1 MMTVKDL
8 TASSLTANGLLLRN
22 NEITKNLAPVPSLLS
37 LPSNNSSNHTGSPPT
52 PPNTAKSANSRIH
65 ENSEAKKGS
74 RFSFSVD
81 SLLSTVAQ
89 TKKPPTPTYSM
100 LFYLLDLS
108 KYLINYNIV
117 SRVHENSEIKKDSRF
132 SFSVDSFPST
142 VAQSKK
148 TPTPTFDFF
157 TY

>member
-8 TASSLTANGLLLRN
+8 TGSSLTANGLVLRN

-100 LFYLLDLS
+100 LF
-108 KYLINYNIV
+108 
-117 SRVHENSEIKKDSRF
+117 
-132 SFSVDSFPST
+132 
-142 VAQSKK
+142 
-148 TPTPTFDFF
+148 F

>member
-37 LPSNNSSNHTGSPPT
+37 LSSQNNSSNHTGSPPT

-100 LFYLLDLS
+100 IFFYHLLLKFVKI
-108 KYLINYNIV
+108 KYISVVPEPGGPGGPLAPPNMLQ
-117 SRVHENSEIKKDSRF
+117 NS
-132 SFSVDSFPST
+132 
-142 VAQSKK
+142 
-148 TPTPTFDFF
+148 
-157 TY
+157 

>member
-37 LPSNNSSNHTGSPPT
+37 LPSQNNSSNHTGSPPTPPNSEFTNSRKPIHEFTKNQNSSNHTGSPPT

-89 TKKPPTPTYSM
+89 TKKPPTPTYSKIFL
-100 LFYLLDLS
+100 LFIKYLNLS
-108 KYLINYNIV
+108 K
-117 SRVHENSEIKKDSRF
+117 
-132 SFSVDSFPST
+132 
-142 VAQSKK
+142 
-148 TPTPTFDFF
+148 
-157 TY
+157 

>member
-8 TASSLTANGLLLRN
+8 TGSSLTANGLVLRT
-22 NEITKNLAPVPSLLS
+22 NEMTKNLAPVPSLLS

-100 LFYLLDLS
+100 IFLS
-108 KYLINYNIV
+108 IRFFKRNIIYC
-117 SRVHENSEIKKDSRF
+117 SRHSFTSSRKF
-132 SFSVDSFPST
+132 RGQKRLTS
-142 VAQSKK
+142 
-148 TPTPTFDFF
+148 
-157 TY
+157 

>member
-37 LPSNNSSNHTGSPPT
+37 LPSQNNSSNHTGSPLT
-52 PPNTAKSANSRIH
+52 PPNTAKSANSRIHENNSRIH

-81 SLLSTVAQ
+81 SLLNIVPQ
-89 TKKPPTPTYSM
+89 TKKNRTQTYSM
-100 LFYLLDLS
+100 IFLS
-108 KYLINYNIV
+108 
-117 SRVHENSEIKKDSRF
+117 IKF
-132 SFSVDSFPST
+132 V
-142 VAQSKK
+142 KK
-148 TPTPTFDFF
+148 LCIL
-157 TY
+157 

>member
-37 LPSNNSSNHTGSPPT
+37 LPSNQNSSNHTGSPPTPPNSEFTNSRKPIHEFTKNQNSSNHTGSPPT

-89 TKKPPTPTYSM
+89 TKKPPTPT
-100 LFYLLDLS
+100 
-108 KYLINYNIV
+108 
-117 SRVHENSEIKKDSRF
+117 
-132 SFSVDSFPST
+132 
-142 VAQSKK
+142 
-148 TPTPTFDFF
+148 
-157 TY
+157 

>member
-8 TASSLTANGLLLRN
+8 TGSSLTANGLVLRN
-22 NEITKNLAPVPSLLS
+22 NEITKNLAPVPSILS
-37 LPSNNSSNHTGSPPT
+37 LPSNQNSSNHTGSPPTPPNSEFTNSRKPIHEFTKNQNSSNHTGSPPT

-89 TKKPPTPTYSM
+89 TKKPPTPTCS
-100 LFYLLDLS
+100 LIFLLLKFVKI
-108 KYLINYNIV
+108 KYI
-117 SRVHENSEIKKDSRF
+117 
-132 SFSVDSFPST
+132 
-142 VAQSKK
+142 
-148 TPTPTFDFF
+148 
-157 TY
+157 

>member
-8 TASSLTANGLLLRN
+8 TGSSLTANGLVLRN

-100 LFYLLDLS
+100 LFFYLLDLS
-108 KYLINYNIV
+108 KCFINYNIHSFTS
-117 SRVHENSEIKKDSRF
+117 SRKLRNQKGL
-132 SFSVDSFPST
+132 
-142 VAQSKK
+142 QSSKGH
-148 TPTPTFDFF
+148 
-157 TY
+157 

>member
-37 LPSNNSSNHTGSPPT
+37 LPSQNNSSNHTGSPPT
-52 PPNTAKSANSRIH
+52 PPNTAKSANSRIHENNSRIH

-100 LFYLLDLS
+100 IFFLLLLLVKFVKIRYIVLFMS
-108 KYLINYNIV
+108 
-117 SRVHENSEIKKDSRF
+117 
-132 SFSVDSFPST
+132 
-142 VAQSKK
+142 
-148 TPTPTFDFF
+148 
-157 TY
+157 

>member
-8 TASSLTANGLLLRN
+8 TGSSLTANGLLLRN

-37 LPSNNSSNHTGSPPT
+37 LPSQNNSSNHTGSPPTPPNSEFTNSRKPINEFTKNQNSLNHTGSPPT
-52 PPNTAKSANSRIH
+52 PPNTAKSANSRIHENNSRIH

-100 LFYLLDLS
+100 IFLLL
-108 KYLINYNIV
+108 
-117 SRVHENSEIKKDSRF
+117 
-132 SFSVDSFPST
+132 
-142 VAQSKK
+142 
-148 TPTPTFDFF
+148 
-157 TY
+157 

>member
-8 TASSLTANGLLLRN
+8 TGSSLTANGLLLRN

-65 ENSEAKKGS
+65 ENNSRIHENSEAKKGS

-100 LFYLLDLS
+100 IFYYLLL
-108 KYLINYNIV
+108 
-117 SRVHENSEIKKDSRF
+117 RF
-132 SFSVDSFPST
+132 VRIRYILLFMS
-142 VAQSKK
+142 
-148 TPTPTFDFF
+148 
-157 TY
+157 

>member
-37 LPSNNSSNHTGSPPT
+37 LPSNQNSSNHTGSPPT
-52 PPNTAKSANSRIH
+52 PPNTAKSANSRIHENNSRIH

-100 LFYLLDLS
+100 IFFLLLLLVKFVKIQYIVLFMS
-108 KYLINYNIV
+108 
-117 SRVHENSEIKKDSRF
+117 
-132 SFSVDSFPST
+132 
-142 VAQSKK
+142 
-148 TPTPTFDFF
+148 
-157 TY
+157 